1 MSQEAGDHRLATVGG
16 KAVVR
21 SEDVVA
27 GRSKSAWNRGRLRS
41 NNERLLLDQLRAAG
55 PTSRAQLAR
64 DTGLSK
70 PTVSHALAALDC
82 GLVSTAWSRA
92 RPGKIVAERGRTA
105 LLYEP
110 DPTAGYVLGIDIG
123 RARLR
128 AAVADLSGEILARTD
143 VPNRERTATGV
154 ADAAAQAAE
163 QALDA
168 GRHPRRA
175 GHPRGRRHPGRL
187 RPRGRPRAPGRE
199 PAGWGR
205 AGLFARIRERLGEPG
220 LSVHNDANLAAL
232 GEYDLGA
239 GRGSRLFVYVLI
251 GTGLGVGIVSEGEL
265 FTGAHGAAGEV
276 GFLPASFTAP
286 GSESAPQ
293 PPLETTDAHRRGMLE
308 EAVSA
313 DAVVRAA
320 KERGLRVGSRRSCV
334 FEQARAGHPAAVGA
348 VRQEGERIAHVVAAI
363 SAVLDPDVVVL
374 GGGVGHGADLMLD
387 PVRDDAAQ
395 DDPAAPDRRGERAG
409 RRRGPARRIDDGI
422 ARGAAEVFDRRSGRS

>member
-1 MSQEAGDHRLATVGG
+1 MDNEVP
-16 KAVVR
+16 
-21 SEDVVA
+21 
-27 GRSKSAWNRGRLRS
+27 WNRQRLRS
-41 NNERLLLDQLRAAG
+41 NNERLLLDHLRAAG

-70 PTVSHALAALDC
+70 PTVSHALAALEEH
-82 GLVSTAWSRA
+82 GLVRA
-92 RPGKIVAERGRTA
+92 AGKIAAERGRTA

-110 DPTAGYVLGIDIG
+110 DPTAGHVLGIDIG

-163 QALDA
+163 QALDLA
-168 GRHPRRA
+168 GIGA
-175 GHPRGRRHPGRL
+175 GQVIHAAIGTPGVFDPDQGRVRFAVNLP
-187 RPRGRPRAPGRE
+187 
-199 PAGWGR
+199 GWGR
-205 AGLFARIRERLGEPG
+205 AGLFTRIRERLGAPE

-232 GEYDLGA
+232 GEYDFGA

-251 GTGLGVGIVSEGEL
+251 GTGLGVGIVSGGEL
-265 FTGAHGAAGEV
+265 FAGAHGAAGEV

-286 GSESAPQ
+286 EPESSSEREAESEVGTEHAPTQ
-293 PPLETTDAHRRGMLE
+293 TTDGQRRGGLE
-308 EAVSA
+308 DAVSA

-320 KERGLRVGSRRSCV
+320 KEGGLRGRLTAKRV
-334 FEQARAGHPAAVGA
+334 FEQARAGNPAAIGA

-387 PVRDDAAQ
+387 PVREALHRTTPLRPILAASELGDDAVLLGALTT
-395 DDPAAPDRRGERAG
+395 ALRV
-409 RRRGPARRIDDGI
+409 ARPQ
-422 ARGAAEVFDRRSGRS
+422 VFDRLSGHGQ